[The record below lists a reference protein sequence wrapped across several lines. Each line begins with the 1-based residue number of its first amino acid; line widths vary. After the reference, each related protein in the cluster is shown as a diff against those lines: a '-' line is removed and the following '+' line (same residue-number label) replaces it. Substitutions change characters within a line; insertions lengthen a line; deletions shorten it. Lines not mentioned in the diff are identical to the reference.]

1 MSLRFHEISEA
12 RHHILNPLTDDQLM
26 LLADVCQVEPGMQLL
41 DLACG
46 KGELLTR
53 WAAYGGLSGIG
64 VDISPVFIAAA
75 QERAL
80 ELGVDDRVSFVLS
93 DARDYVIE
101 PNAFDIVS
109 CLGATWIGGGLQGT
123 LAMMRPALRGERSL
137 LLVGEPFWI
146 DPPPAETVRAT
157 AGDYNEYT
165 SLAGK
170 LERFHNSGFDLVE
183 MVIADHDGWD
193 RYMAKQ
199 WMTVSDWLRDNP
211 DHPDAPDLHAW
222 CAHEQRLY
230 LEHLRRYLGWGV
242 FVLRQR

>member
-26 LLADVCQVEPGMQLL
+26 LLADICQVEPSMELL

-46 KGELLTR
+46 KGELLSR
-53 WAAYGGLSGIG
+53 WSAYSGLTGVG

-75 QERAL
+75 EERARDL
-80 ELGVDDRVSFVLS
+80 AVDDRVSFVLS
-93 DARDYVIE
+93 DARDYQIA
-101 PNAFDIVS
+101 PKSFDIVS

-123 LAMMRPALRGERSL
+123 LEMMRPALRDERSL
-137 LLVGEPFWI
+137 LLVGEPFWNE
-146 DPPPAETVRAT
+146 PPTAEVRQAT
-157 AGDYNEYT
+157 DGDYDEFT

-170 LERFHNSGFDLVE
+170 LERFEQSGFELVE
-183 MVIADHDGWD
+183 MVISSHQGWD

-199 WMTVSDWLRDNP
+199 WLTVSDWLRDNP
-211 DHPDAPDLHAW
+211 DDPDAPALAGW
-222 CAHEQRLY
+222 YAQERQLY
-230 LEHLRRYLGWGV
+230 LAHLRRYLGWGV